1 MDQFL
6 FALANRS
13 KLAEIY
19 LVFGFQL
26 WNPFLYNLVST
37 RKCFLPKCWWVL
49 TEIWRRFDW
58 ISNTLRSFHL
68 FSPTS
73 MWQCAKV
80 ALISWCLWVLRH
92 STNTNMLY
100 ISVFICG
107 NDHTASHFS
116 SFIQDK
122 VIHMWFI
129 YWLSHDGTSHKR
141 APVAFPPQFLP
152 PGVHPLKLKI
162 LCGIAMTMLKQLFNL
177 F

>member
-19 LVFGFQL
+19 LVLGSNYGILFSTIL
-26 WNPFLYNLVST
+26 FLLENAFYQD
-37 RKCFLPKCWWVL
+37 FWWVL

-152 PGVHPLKLKI
+152 PGGHPLKLRM
-162 LCGIAMTMLKQLFNL
+162 LCGIAMTMLEQLFNL